1 MSSAAWQRVS
11 NSVVGGA
18 FKRQI
23 VLVFALGF
31 FCLLS
36 TLVAYLVRTQSQNL
50 YEENYNA
57 AQGLAQSLAV
67 SSRSWVLAND
77 LMGLEEVIVS
87 FASYP
92 SLHYA
97 MVLSPTGRVL
107 AHTDPSKIGLFI
119 HDETSKVLL
128 HPPSGLYQRLVD
140 DAHTIDIAVPIPLGE
155 RHLGWARVALGRESI
170 QADLHS
176 VMVRSMAFIGLAT
189 ALALLASALI
199 ANRLARRIAALV
211 RVADKVRNGDSSVR
225 AEIGGAVDEVTLL
238 ADSFNR
244 MLDALEQNQLALR
257 TASRYSRSLIEAH
270 LDPLL
275 VVGSDGKITDL
286 NRATETI
293 TGRSR
298 QALLGTDFSEHCTE
312 PEQAHELFVQA
323 LSSEQV
329 TDRALSIQH
338 VDGHVTHVL
347 YNAGIFRNA
356 AGEVLGVLAAA
367 RDVTERQRLDEEM
380 RRYKDRLEAEVQQ
393 RTADLVLARNAAE
406 AANQAKSA
414 FLANMSHELR
424 TPLNAVLGFSNM
436 MRRDPLLPERQRQ
449 NLDIINR
456 SGEHLLTLINDV
468 LDMAKIEAGRVQLQQ
483 LPFDLGALVRDVT
496 DMMQI
501 RAQEKGLHLLIDQ
514 DSEFPRYIVGDEA
527 RLRQVFINLLG
538 NAIKFTEQGGVSIRL
553 GTRQNEQSH
562 LVIEIEDSGPGIA
575 PEDCD
580 RIFQPFTQ
588 IGEQGINK
596 GTGLGLTITRQFVQ
610 LMHGSI
616 TLHSTV
622 GVGSVFRIELPL
634 QAASEAD
641 IQRPEAIQ
649 HGEVL
654 GLAPGQQ
661 PWRIL
666 IVEDQR
672 DNQVLLSQL
681 LGSVGFEWRI
691 SENGAKGVQM
701 FEEWHPDFIWMDH
714 RMPVMDGVEATRRIR
729 QLPGGKEVKIVAVT
743 ASALQEQKAE
753 LLSAGMDDF
762 VRKPY
767 RSSEIFDCMAK
778 HLGVR
783 YVYEGLPEAED
794 SPSTSLSVEM
804 FAKLPDAVCQ
814 QLQQALES
822 LETEAIDLALQA
834 VTEHDAGLGKIL
846 RRLVN
851 NFDYPAI
858 LNTLPARLHVA

>member
-1 MSSAAWQRVS
+1 MSAATWQRVTYG
-11 NSVVGGA
+11 VIGGA

-31 FCLLS
+31 LCLFS
-36 TLVAYLVRTQSQNL
+36 ALVAYLVRAQSQNL
-50 YEENYNA
+50 YQENHNA

-92 SLHYA
+92 GLHYA

-107 AHTDPSKIGLFI
+107 AHTDPSKMGLFI
-119 HDETSKVLL
+119 HDETSKTLL
-128 HPPSGLYQRLVD
+128 QAPNGAYQRLAD
-140 DAHTIDIAVPIPLGE
+140 DAQLIDLAVPIALGE

-170 QADLHS
+170 QADLRA
-176 VMVRSMAFIGLAT
+176 VVIRSMVFIGLAT

-225 AEIGGAVDEVTLL
+225 ADLSGAVDEVTLL
-238 ADSFNR
+238 AESFNR
-244 MLDALEQNQLALR
+244 MLDALEQNQQALR

-275 VVGSDGKITDL
+275 VVNSAGKITDL
-286 NRATETI
+286 NHAAESI

-298 QALLGTDFSEHCTE
+298 QALLGTDFAEHCTE
-312 PEQAHELFVQA
+312 SAQAHELFVQA
-323 LSSEQV
+323 LASEQV
-329 TDRALSIQH
+329 TDRALSIRH
-338 VDGHVTHVL
+338 VDGHITHVL

-356 AGEVLGVLAAA
+356 LGEVLGVLAAA
-367 RDVTERQRLDEEM
+367 RDVTERQRLTEEM

-436 MRRDPLLPERQRQ
+436 MRRDPQLPERLRQ

-553 GTRQNEQSH
+553 GTRQNERAH
-562 LVIEIEDSGPGIA
+562 LVIEVEDSGPGIA
-575 PEDCD
+575 PQDQEG
-580 RIFQPFTQ
+580 IFLPFTQ
-588 IGEQGINK
+588 VGEQGINK

-641 IQRPEAIQ
+641 IQRPEALQ

-654 GLAPGQQ
+654 GLASGQQ

-681 LGSVGFEWRI
+681 LGTVGFEWRI

-701 FEEWHPDFIWMDH
+701 FQEWHPDFIWMDH

-753 LLSAGMDDF
+753 LLAAGMDDF

-783 YVYEGLPEAED
+783 YLYEGLPEVDDDAA
-794 SPSTSLSVEM
+794 TALSAEM
-804 FAKLPDAVCQ
+804 FASLPDALCQ

-822 LETEAIDLALQA
+822 LENEAIDLALQA
-834 VTEHDAGLGKIL
+834 VAGHDATLGKIL
-846 RRLVN
+846 RRLVG
-851 NFDYPAI
+851 NFDYPTI
-858 LNTLPARLHVA
+858 LNTLQTRLHVA